1 MSVDVSKVRF
11 SSTAFPTAEDLKLW
25 HSLSD
30 EEKRAVILRDV
41 REGLDGAVARKF
53 GKDELVAQ
61 VLAEYAD
68 AL

>member
-1 MSVDVSKVRF
+1 MVDVSHIKF
-11 SSTAFPTAEDLKLW
+11 SSTGFPTAEDLKLW

-41 REGLDGAVARKF
+41 RQGLDGPVAKKF
-53 GKDELVAQ
+53 GKDDLVAQ